1 MFLKKFY
8 NNLVLNDTAMVVLN
22 DKCIEVNMANI
33 VIYSTSSVA
42 VMKTQ
47 LLVDLLEKKGH
58 KTTVLVSNNVE
69 ENVIDSN
76 LIPYQLNR
84 KISIDKNN
92 KNYPAEHISLA
103 KETDLVIVAPAS
115 LNLLSK
121 FNYGISDEIN
131 LSFLLAFNGPIILAP
146 AMNDSMWKSAIDR
159 NIVDSLKKLPNVF
172 IVGPEI
178 GMLYEGYS
186 AIGRMSEVS
195 EIEKIASNI
204 LNKKSHPKILI
215 SYGASKVYIDKVR
228 YITNGAT
235 GTLARKIESAFRK
248 EGIVPDL
255 INVENY
261 NNEAIAKIAA
271 GYDIYIASA
280 AIANYKTN
288 VLNYKLSTDA
298 DWHLKLTR
306 DIDVIKTATNEN
318 PGLKVFA
325 FKYDLDIQKAHK
337 KIHDNPN
344 IKAILYNKIGSM
356 GNVLVDG
363 ALINHFKTVN
373 FTQKTKDE
381 IATMIVNEVLTWI

>member
-1 MFLKKFY
+1 
-8 NNLVLNDTAMVVLN
+8 
-22 DKCIEVNMANI
+22 MANI